1 MLRNYTQLYTP
12 VGAALTECL
21 ENRMDFKV
29 CGERGANM
37 EGDKPRQTFA

>member
-29 CGERGANM
+29 CGEQWSQYGR
-37 EGDKPRQTFA
+37 